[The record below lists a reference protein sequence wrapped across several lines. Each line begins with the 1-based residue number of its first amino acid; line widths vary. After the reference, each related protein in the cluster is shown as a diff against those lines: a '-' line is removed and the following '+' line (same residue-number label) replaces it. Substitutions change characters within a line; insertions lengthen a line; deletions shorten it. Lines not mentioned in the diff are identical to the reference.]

1 MKQNISI
8 VIADIIHYT
17 HLLLII
23 YILFGFIFL
32 PSNHLPF
39 YIILIILVFIDWND
53 YDGMCIL
60 TKLEYY
66 FRYGVWIKHI
76 EETKKYEE
84 PAEFFRPLIKRKLN
98 IDLTAQQASRLNNLL
113 FSLCLLFGFI
123 RYWSSGSRI
132 KKKNINV
139 VQEFIL
145 YNNEERIETKR
156 RI

>member
-1 MKQNISI
+1 MKNNINEIQSNSKNI
-8 VIADIIHYT
+8 IIADLIYYAHIA
-17 HLLLII
+17 LII

-32 PSNHLPF
+32 PTNHLPF

-66 FRYGVWIKHI
+66 FRYGVWIKQI
-76 EETKKYEE
+76 EEINKYEE
-84 PAEFFRPLIKRKLN
+84 PAEFFRPLIKRILN

-123 RYWSSGSRI
+123 RYWSSTNGSRI
-132 KKKNINV
+132 KK
-139 VQEFIL
+139 
-145 YNNEERIETKR
+145 RI
-156 RI
+156 

>member
-1 MKQNISI
+1 MTNKL
-8 VIADIIHYT
+8 IADIIYYT

-23 YILFGFIFL
+23 YILFGFMFL

-66 FRYGVWIKHI
+66 FRHGVWIKTREQLNKI
-76 EETKKYEE
+76 NNNKKTEE
-84 PAEFFRPLIKRKLN
+84 PAEFFRPLINKVFN
-98 IDLTAQQASRLNNLL
+98 VELTSYEASRLNNLL

-123 RYWSSGSRI
+123 RYVSYCKNSRG
-132 KKKNINV
+132 
-139 VQEFIL
+139 IL
-145 YNNEERIETKR
+145 L
-156 RI
+156 

>member
-1 MKQNISI
+1 MKENPETKLASKSVFVADLIYYAH
-8 VIADIIHYT
+8 IA
-17 HLLLII
+17 LII

-32 PSNHLPF
+32 PTNHLPF

-66 FRYGVWIKHI
+66 FRYGVWIKQI
-76 EETKKYEE
+76 EEINKYEE
-84 PAEFFRPLIKRKLN
+84 PAEFFRPLIKRILN

-123 RYWSSGSRI
+123 RYEIKGIGSRVR
-132 KKKNINV
+132 KK
-139 VQEFIL
+139 
-145 YNNEERIETKR
+145 
-156 RI
+156 

>member
-1 MKQNISI
+1 MKQNASL
-8 VIADIIHYT
+8 VLADIIYYM

-23 YILFGFIFL
+23 YILFGFMFL

-66 FRYGVWIKHI
+66 FRHGIWI
-76 EETKKYEE
+76 ETQEQLNKINKKTEE
-84 PAEFFRPLIKRKLN
+84 PAEFFRPLINKVFN
-98 IDLTAQQASRLNNLL
+98 VELTSYEASRLNNLL

-123 RYWSSGSRI
+123 RYVSYCKNSRG
-132 KKKNINV
+132 
-139 VQEFIL
+139 IL
-145 YNNEERIETKR
+145 L
-156 RI
+156 

>member
-1 MKQNISI
+1 MTNKL
-8 VIADIIHYT
+8 IADIIYYT

-66 FRYGVWIKHI
+66 FRYGIWI
-76 EETKKYEE
+76 ETQEQIKNEKDQGYPVIDGRTSEE
-84 PAEFFRPLIKRKLN
+84 PAEFFRPLINKVFNVELTSEEATKLN
-98 IDLTAQQASRLNNLL
+98 YLL

-123 RYWSSGSRI
+123 RYVAYCKNSR
-132 KKKNINV
+132 
-139 VQEFIL
+139 
-145 YNNEERIETKR
+145 KR
-156 RI
+156 SI